1 MQYSKQTPALE
12 AGQPKAV
19 RPKVG
24 FVAMVGRPSAG
35 KSTLIN
41 QLCGEKVSIVSSVP
55 QTTRNAIRGIVNREQ
70 GQLVF
75 VDTPGRYK
83 SEKKGNQ
90 KLREISDQAV
100 DDSDIIL
107 YVLDT
112 TRSPGPEEADIA
124 SLIAPHAE
132 RTIAALNK
140 TDDPNAEL
148 ARTHAFLA
156 ESLPALGQD
165 RCFEISAKNGDGTE
179 SLLAALF
186 ELASE
191 GEPFYDKEFYTDQ
204 EVDFRIAE
212 IIREQAINRL
222 QEELPHSLHVE
233 VADAQFAGDNAG
245 SASGRQKLWVRAFIV
260 VERESQ
266 KGIVVGKGGAMIKEI
281 RLASLKELGKVFDW
295 KIDLD
300 LRVKASASR

>member
-1 MQYSKQTPALE
+1 MRAILLQMRNFEKTPA
-12 AGQPKAV
+12 
-19 RPKVG
+19 KVG

-35 KSTLIN
+35 KSTLLN
-41 QLCGEKVSIVSSVP
+41 QLCGEKVSIVSAVP
-55 QTTRNAIRGIVNREQ
+55 QTTRDAIRGIVNRER

-83 SEKKGNQ
+83 SEKKGNRR
-90 KLREISDQAV
+90 LREISDQAV
-100 DDSDIIL
+100 DDSDMVL

-124 SLIAPHAE
+124 SLLAPHAE
-132 RTIAALNK
+132 RAVAALNK
-140 TDDPNAEL
+140 TDDPNADA
-148 ARTHAFLA
+148 ARSRAFLA
-156 ESLPALGQD
+156 EKLPGLAQD
-165 RCFEISAKNGDGTE
+165 RCFEVSAKNGDGTDA
-179 SLLAALF
+179 LLAALF
-186 ELASE
+186 DMAGE
-191 GEPFYDKEFYTDQ
+191 GDPFYDEEFYTDQ

-233 VADAQFAGDNAG
+233 VADAQLSTANA
-245 SASGRQKLWVRAFIV
+245 GRQKLWVRAFVV

-281 RLASLKELGKVFDW
+281 RLASLKELGRVFDW

-300 LRVKASASR
+300 LRVKAGSSR